1 LPARGWIFYT
11 PVTFQLAYIAAIVPP
26 FSFNR
31 EQEEMIGDK
40 VVPKPHH
47 TAAAEAIHGLLKNKT
62 ENKRMVFT
70 VAGESGAGKSEIAVE
85 LARFLTD
92 QGAKPIVFQQD
103 DYFFLPPKTNAET
116 RKKDIGHV
124 GLNEVNLALLDEHA
138 RRFKF
143 VPGEAIEKPL
153 VVFEED
159 RITKE
164 TVSPEDFDVMI
175 AEGTYTTLL
184 NHADVHIF
192 IARSYVDTLEH
203 RKDRARDTL
212 DEFSE
217 RILEIEHNIISKHR
231 SLAEIIVDGDYSA
244 AWSDK

>member
-1 LPARGWIFYT
+1 
-11 PVTFQLAYIAAIVPP
+11 
-26 FSFNR
+26 
-31 EQEEMIGDK
+31 MIGDK

-47 TAAAEAIHGLLKNKT
+47 TAAAEAVFGLLKD
-62 ENKRMVFT
+62 EVGGKRIVLT

-85 LARFLTD
+85 LARLLTT

-116 RKKDIGHV
+116 RKKNIKHV
-124 GLNEVNLALLDEHA
+124 GLTEVNLALLDEHA
-138 RRFKF
+138 RLFKF
-143 VPGEAIEKPL
+143 SPGEAIEKPL

-164 TVSPEDFDVMI
+164 TVSPENFDVMI
-175 AEGTYTTLL
+175 AEGTYTTLV
-184 NHADVHIF
+184 NHANFHIF
-192 IARSYVDTLEH
+192 ITRSYVDTLEH

-217 RILEIEHNIISKHR
+217 RILEIEHNIISKHK
-231 SLAEIIVDGDYSA
+231 SLAEIIVDGDYRA
-244 AWSDK
+244 AWADK

>member
-1 LPARGWIFYT
+1 
-11 PVTFQLAYIAAIVPP
+11 
-26 FSFNR
+26 
-31 EQEEMIGDK
+31 MIGDK

-47 TAAAEAIHGLLKNKT
+47 TAAAEAVFGLLKD
-62 ENKRMVFT
+62 EVGGKRIVLT

-85 LARFLTD
+85 LARLLTT

-116 RKKDIGHV
+116 RKKNIKHV
-124 GLNEVNLALLDEHA
+124 GLAEVNLALLDEHA
-138 RRFKF
+138 RLFKF
-143 VPGEAIEKPL
+143 SPGEAIEKPL

-164 TVSPEDFDVMI
+164 TVSPENFDVMI
-175 AEGTYTTLL
+175 AEGTYTTLV
-184 NHADVHIF
+184 NHADFHIF
-192 IARSYVDTLEH
+192 ITRSYVDTLEH

-217 RILEIEHNIISKHR
+217 RILEIEHNIISKHK
-231 SLAEIIVDGDYSA
+231 SLAEIIVDGDYRA
-244 AWSDK
+244 AWADK